1 MSPWLQTLKDL
12 SGYEDNPHQKTG
24 RSVGALY
31 DAPNCNNIT
40 MVGTQGCGKSTYLEM
55 LLIAADRLVAK
66 TPPDKVF
73 QCLLDEKSSNLEH
86 GKSALRDGHFPPK
99 TKKLQAS
106 DVNPALRFRW
116 ANATTVIGQRI
127 ETGEVVANMAVADL
141 AGEDLCLLIEQV
153 ASIRNLQ
160 DAEKVN
166 AQKITSIIMN
176 TSAFIFIVKSSRL
189 QGLSSVPIEQE
200 PTNIDGLSVYS
211 DANFKRMLDGIIRYK
226 RLNRRSPPI
235 RSIAFVFTAW
245 DTLAP
250 LAEKIQ
256 TITGTPFNPKD
267 EVISHESLSK
277 LAQACLPSTWAAV
290 KSLGIPNIRFF
301 PSWID
306 TEKDPDTGEP
316 KIKKVEMFEP
326 GRDWTD
332 NVNSIYYSENW
343 CWKQIDWIKEFAAG
357 A

>member
-1 MSPWLQTLKDL
+1 MSWLQTLKDL
-12 SGYEDNPHQKTG
+12 SGYETPHQKTG
-24 RSVGALY
+24 QVGTLL
-31 DAPNCNNIT
+31 DAPNSNNNIT
-40 MVGTQGCGKSTYLEM
+40 MVGTAGCGKSTYLNM
-55 LLIAADRLVAK
+55 LLISSDRLVAK
-66 TPPDKVF
+66 TPPDKVY

-86 GKSALRDGHFPPK
+86 EKSALRDGLFPPK
-99 TKKLQAS
+99 TKKLVAS
-106 DVNPALRFRW
+106 SVTPALKFRW
-116 ANATTVIGQRI
+116 ANRTTVLGRQI

-153 ASIRNLQ
+153 ANIRNLQ
-160 DAEKVN
+160 DAEKVA
-166 AQKITSIIMN
+166 AQKVTSIIMN

-189 QGLSSVPIEQE
+189 QGLGTQIEKE
-200 PTNIDGLSVYS
+200 PTSMEGLSVYS

-226 RLNRRSPPI
+226 RLNRNSPAI

-250 LAEKIQ
+250 VAEQIQ
-256 TITGTPFNPKD
+256 AITGQPFDPKD
-267 EVISHESLSK
+267 EKISHESLSK
-277 LAQACLPSTWAAV
+277 LAMACLPSTWAAV

-306 TEKDPDTGEP
+306 TEKNPDTGEP
-316 KIKKVEMFEP
+316 KIKKVSMFEP

-343 CWKQIDWIKEFAAG
+343 CWKQIAWIKEFAAG